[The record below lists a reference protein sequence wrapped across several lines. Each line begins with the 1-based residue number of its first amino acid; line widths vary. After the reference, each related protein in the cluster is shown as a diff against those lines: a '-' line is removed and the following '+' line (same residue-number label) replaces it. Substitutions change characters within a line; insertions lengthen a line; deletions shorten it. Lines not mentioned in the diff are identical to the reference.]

1 MAETD
6 LFFYT
11 HPMSR
16 GQTVRWMLEE
26 IAHPYFTEVLI
37 YGETMK
43 APAYL
48 KINPMGKVP
57 AIRHGEVVV
66 TECPAICA
74 YLADAF
80 PHMGLAPPV
89 DSRQRAPYYRW
100 LFFAAGPL
108 EYAVFNAF
116 ANFETTGD
124 QARMMGYGTVDAVL
138 DALEGAIDAAMAGP
152 GYLTGEAFTA
162 ADLYVAAFLGFGM
175 QFGMIEKRDAFQ
187 RFFAVTE
194 NRPARVRAQAID
206 QKLIAD
212 MQTA

>member
-1 MAETD
+1 MAETE

-11 HPMSR
+11 NPMSR

-26 IAHPYFTEVLI
+26 IAHPYLTQILEFGALKEP
-37 YGETMK
+37 G
-43 APAYL
+43 YL

-89 DSRQRAPYYRW
+89 ESRRRGPYYRW

-108 EYAVFNAF
+108 EYAVFNRHAK
-116 ANFETTGD
+116 FEPTGD
-124 QARMMGYGTVDAVL
+124 QARMIGYGTVEATL
-138 DALEGAIDAAMAGP
+138 DTLEGAIDLALTGP

-162 ADLYVAAFLGFGM
+162 ADLYVAAFLGFGL
-175 QFGMIEKRDAFQ
+175 QFGMIEKRDAFD
-187 RFFAVTE
+187 RFVGKMQ
-194 NRPARVRAQAID
+194 NRPAWVRARAID
-206 QKLIAD
+206 QKLTAD
-212 MQTA
+212 MQKA